1 MKTLGRLAIS
11 AILLATLLQA
21 QPQVAL
27 LDSAHTKTFFR
38 LHYNGCPFYLPDGEE
53 YTRYFMGW
61 QYALN
66 QSPDIPFTVIQDADV
81 TDSGLAP
88 FKVLILSN
96 AASLNKQQT
105 EVIHQWV
112 VRGGRLLATFG
123 SGYKSTRLDPR
134 EADGLRRQKG
144 HTFGLHELWHDP
156 MTTVFS
162 SFNLASGV
170 DIRITEFEG
179 PTGCSDVESTLAPLD
194 NVLPYGAEANIL
206 VQRPENY
213 PAVLGFVQ
221 FLETTDW
228 NRPTPAILSTRAGRG
243 RVVYYAF
250 APEFVVSLAY
260 VAAAQNPSCNHDAGA
275 FANRADKAL
284 PLMRCTVSWLL
295 GN

>member
-1 MKTLGRLAIS
+1 MKTLGRLAVVI
-11 AILLATLLQA
+11 ILMATLLQA

-27 LDSAHTKTFFR
+27 LDSANAKEFFR
-38 LHYNGCPFYLPDGEE
+38 LHYNVCPYLPDGNE
-53 YTRYFMGW
+53 YLRYVMGW

-66 QSPDIPFTVIQDADV
+66 QSPDVPFTVIHDADV
-81 TDSGLAP
+81 TESGLAT

-96 AASLNKQQT
+96 AASLGEEQT
-105 EVIHQWV
+105 RAIQQWV

-123 SGYKSTRLDPR
+123 SGYKSPRLDPR

-162 SFNLASGV
+162 SFNIASGA
-170 DIRITEFEG
+170 DIRITEFAG
-179 PTGCSDVESTLAPLD
+179 PTGCSELESTLSPLN

-206 VQRPENY
+206 VQRPENH
-213 PAVLGFVQ
+213 PGVLGYVEFPG
-221 FLETTDW
+221 TPDW
-228 NRPTPAILSTRAGRG
+228 NRPTPAILSTRAGQG
-243 RVVYYAF
+243 WVVYYAF

-260 VAAAQNPSCNHDAGA
+260 LEAAQNPSCPHDSAA
-275 FANRADKAL
+275 FADRADKAL
-284 PLMRCTVSWLL
+284 PLMRCTVAWLL